1 MYEAPKR
8 STPGASLN
16 PFNLF
21 ISETNSPDRC
31 SECESKY
38 LQVELQAMSPLL
50 QDLGNPVSH
59 MLRGDLG
66 WLYGLLQLEG
76 FKSVTQMCTVAS
88 KLCAQLNYFAQKKT
102 NGKSDLSLTEF
113 LSDAVST
120 LSFNERKIRR
130 PSTYPLSP
138 NKFTFAEDFAQKC

>member
-1 MYEAPKR
+1 
-8 STPGASLN
+8 
-16 PFNLF
+16 
-21 ISETNSPDRC
+21 
-31 SECESKY
+31 
-38 LQVELQAMSPLL
+38 MSPLL

-102 NGKSDLSLTEF
+102 NRTCPTSFSEF
-113 LSDAVST
+113 LSDTVST
-120 LSFNERKIRR
+120 LSFNEIKIRR

-138 NKFTFAEDFAQKC
+138 NKFTFAEDFAQQKC